1 MDANLTNGAGTR
13 PLANTSSAKA
23 MPPNQVPELSV
34 GALEPDKVPSD
45 VCGAVP
51 CSHSSQA
58 GTGGTSLP
66 ESAEGWAKLMKLA
79 LRAKKNTIIG
89 IGRLFHVAK
98 IVLDRGEWSRVWELP
113 KSERPPLSK
122 RHGDRYASIGQEF
135 GDANETWP
143 SHLADQLPASVE
155 ALGYLAQIGR
165 QLVLELIVDGTIH
178 EGLTANKARELRN
191 IYRPDLNKE
200 RPFCVDG
207 WIGRLHK
214 LMDML
219 EGKGT
224 PQDLAAAVAALEKA
238 LARLRRKVNHEIHQT
253 HEMEKAPDTDCTN
266 GHEF

>member
-1 MDANLTNGAGTR
+1 MDANLTNGAGAR

-224 PQDLAAAVAALEKA
+224 PADMAAAVAELEKS
-238 LARLRRKVNHEIHQT
+238 LERLRA
-253 HEMEKAPDTDCTN
+253 KAAALDTATGKPQLVIQKN
-266 GHEF
+266 